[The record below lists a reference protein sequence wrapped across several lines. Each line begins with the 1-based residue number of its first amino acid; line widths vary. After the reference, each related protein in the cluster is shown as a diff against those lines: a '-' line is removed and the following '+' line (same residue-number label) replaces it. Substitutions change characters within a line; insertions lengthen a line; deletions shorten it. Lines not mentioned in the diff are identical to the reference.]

1 MKLFT
6 IIFYQIEFVFSSD
19 DASRTI
25 SGSGI
30 YKHLPDND
38 LRHSELSLNVTLDGE
53 PKKERERFRDKMKAK
68 FKIKSS
74 KTSLN
79 ETEENGKQITKEDSF
94 EKYLVFGCD
103 LDRVE
108 KDHPNYPYIPRI
120 VKECIELLN
129 QEENIKTLGIYR
141 ASGNKM
147 CIESIKKKINEKK
160 YSKKESKYSLLLN
173 QDIHT
178 ITGILKMYFRE
189 LKPSLIPSEI
199 FCKLCE
205 RGKL

>member
-1 MKLFT
+1 M
-6 IIFYQIEFVFSSD
+6 
-19 DASRTI
+19 
-25 SGSGI
+25 
-30 YKHLPDND
+30 
-38 LRHSELSLNVTLDGE
+38 RHSEQSINVTPDGE
-53 PKKERERFRDKMKAK
+53 PKKERERFRDKVKAK
-68 FKIKSS
+68 FKIRSS

-79 ETEENGKQITKEDSF
+79 ENEENAKQLTKEEDF

-108 KDHPNYPYIPRI
+108 KDHPNYPYIPRL

-129 QEENIKTLGIYR
+129 QEENIKTPGIYR

-160 YSKKESKYSLLLN
+160 FSKKESKYSILFN

-178 ITGILKMYFRE
+178 LTGILKMYFRE
-189 LKPSLIPSEI
+189 LKPSLIPSET

-205 RGKL
+205 RGKSKYKIPINLY